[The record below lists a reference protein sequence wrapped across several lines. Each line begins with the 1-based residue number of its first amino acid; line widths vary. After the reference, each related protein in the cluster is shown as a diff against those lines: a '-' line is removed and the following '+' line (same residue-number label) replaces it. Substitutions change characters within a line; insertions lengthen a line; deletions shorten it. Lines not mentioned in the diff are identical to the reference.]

1 MSTPI
6 VITTAAVQYASATTE
21 VHCTIQADTV
31 LGPSTTQRVLPLS
44 DAQLPP
50 DWTDADL
57 CAATA
62 EAFGVPA
69 SDVSVANANVMRVA
83 EGKAAVA
90 PHAD

>member
-31 LGPSTTQRVLPLS
+31 LGPSTTQRVLPLAS
-44 DAQLPP
+44 DALPP

-57 CAATA
+57 CAAVA
-62 EAFGVPA
+62 EAFDVDVA
-69 SDVSVANANVMRVA
+69 DVSVAGDAAMRNANA
-83 EGKAAVA
+83 IKAAA
-90 PHAD
+90 

>member
-6 VITTAAVQYASATTE
+6 IITTAAVQYASATTE

-31 LGPSTTQRVLPLS
+31 LGPSMTYRVLPLAN
-44 DAQLPP
+44 DALPP

-83 EGKAAVA
+83 ADKAKEA
-90 PHAD
+90 